1 MQTLS
6 SSSSK
11 GYAAASTDTP
21 ALDDRQLVDL
31 GRLANILWYRRFVI
45 AACIGAAIACALV
58 YVAVTPSIYTA
69 RAVLL
74 VDPREMRL
82 TDADEVLSGIGS
94 DSAAITSQVAV
105 MQSRELLT
113 AVMEAENIFTDRE
126 FATSG
131 VANQNTTYDNFL
143 RHLSVERQG
152 LTYVIEVAFTSSDRE
167 KSARIS
173 NAIVTQYIQDQVS
186 EKSRANS
193 DVTVMLEGQI
203 DGLRKSVSEA
213 EAAVETF
220 KVKNGMLDMGSGR
233 TLLQSQVEQLNLQ
246 VLAARE
252 RARFAQNRYDQA
264 KSLQPVAN
272 ALLSNGDILSSP
284 TAEQLRNEY
293 NERSIELS
301 RLANIYGQR
310 HPRLVE
316 QKLQI
321 EQLKTLMDA
330 ETGRIIRRLKGELS
344 LANQDVANA
353 ERELSNLRE
362 QADEAAQGEI
372 ELRQLEMQAR
382 SSREV
387 LEQFMRRSKETGQ
400 LDNLQRSEAR
410 IISMAVPPPR
420 ATWPRPMLITA
431 VAGFLGAVFGLALA
445 LLMRHPTEFTRV
457 SPVGGGGDWRKYFQ
471 KKNARIPGST
481 ASREIPLLGR
491 LTSSFVVPRTTT
503 GFYHQS
509 TLVAAKRE
517 CSASPTGEF
526 SVQLW
531 SMIGKLFDRLPKPNG
546 PFLITFCDKA
556 GETEA
561 CRLSYNTVACLERL
575 RASVLLVDLNP
586 LSKQPRRRRQR
597 DLFEALSDPRPLD
610 REALID
616 FATGLPVIELHNN
629 NPVPSDK
636 VGLDADG
643 VELLLAKAAGRF
655 EFIVVHGLPWRERKQ
670 MQAVIDRSDQ
680 LIVVLTEAENN
691 EEQVGTLTREVSAG
705 VPVSY
710 AVMETAASIPI
721 GKRPEARLAT
731 APSLSAR
738 MARARESRGRW

>member
-1 MQTLS
+1 MQTS
-6 SSSSK
+6 SSYSSK
-11 GYAAASTDTP
+11 RLAAASVNTP
-21 ALDDRQLVDL
+21 APDDGQLVDL
-31 GRLANILWYRRFVI
+31 GHLANILWYRRYVI

-58 YVAVTPSIYTA
+58 YIAVTPSIYTA

-113 AVMEAENIFTDRE
+113 AVMEAENIFADRE

-131 VANQNTTYDNFL
+131 VENRNTTFENFL

-152 LTYVIEVAFTSSDRE
+152 LTYVIEVAFTSHDRE

-173 NAIVTQYIQDQVS
+173 NAIVSEYIKDQVS

-193 DVTVMLEGQI
+193 DVTGMLEGQI
-203 DGLRKSVSEA
+203 DGLRKSVSAA
-213 EAAVETF
+213 EAAVEAF

-252 RARFAQNRYDQA
+252 RARFALIRYNQA

-272 ALLSNGDILSSP
+272 ALVSNGDILSSP
-284 TAEQLRNEY
+284 AAEQLRNEY

-330 ETGRIIRRLKGELS
+330 ETGRIIRRLEGELNV
-344 LANQDVANA
+344 ANQDTANA
-353 ERELSNLRE
+353 EKELSNLRT
-362 QADEAAQGEI
+362 QADEAAQNEI

-400 LDNLQRSEAR
+400 LDNLQRSEVR

-420 ATWPRPMLITA
+420 ATWPRPTLMLA
-431 VAGFLGAVFGLALA
+431 VASFLGAVFGLALA
-445 LLMRHPTEFTRV
+445 LLMGHPAEVTK
-457 SPVGGGGDWRKYFQ
+457 SGPVGGDGDWRRYFRN
-471 KKNARIPGST
+471 KIARVPGST
-481 ASREIPLLGR
+481 APRGIPLLGR
-491 LTSSFVVPRTTT
+491 LTSSFAVPRTTT
-503 GFYHQS
+503 GSYHQS
-509 TLVAAKRE
+509 TLIAAKRE
-517 CSASPTGEF
+517 FSASPTSEF

-531 SMIGKLFDRLPKPNG
+531 SMIGKLFDRLPERNG

-561 CRLSYNTVACLERL
+561 CRLSYNTAACLERL
-575 RASVLLVDLNP
+575 RASVLLLDLHPQSNP
-586 LSKQPRRRRQR
+586 PRRRRQR
-597 DLFEALSDPRPLD
+597 DLFEVISDPQPFN
-610 REALID
+610 RESLID
-616 FATGLPVIELHNN
+616 FATGLPVIALHNDN
-629 NPVPSDK
+629 QLPGDNVE
-636 VGLDADG
+636 LDADA
-643 VELLLAKAAGRF
+643 VDLLLAKAAGRF
-655 EFIVVHGLPWRERKQ
+655 DFIVVHGLPWRERKQ
-670 MQAVIDRSDQ
+670 MQVVIDRSAQ
-680 LIVVLTEAENN
+680 LVVVLTEAENN
-691 EEQVGTLTREVSAG
+691 EQQLTTLIREVSAG

-710 AVMETAASIPI
+710 AVMETAASMPI
-721 GKRPEARLAT
+721 GKRSEARSAT
-731 APSLSAR
+731 PPSLAAR
-738 MARARESRGRW
+738 IAHARQSRGR